1 MKTSLSL
8 AFFAVLFVVGF
19 CDDTSTTL
27 PVTTE
32 VTQTTTEASSTTL
45 PTKSTEPPTTTTV
58 STTSTTE
65 PPATTSTTEPPTTT
79 SSTATPLTST
89 TTPVPSTTVVPPT
102 STKAPEPPVPD
113 VGSWNVTEGDLTCIR
128 ADLRIRFRIEVQ
140 GRTDYIV
147 LSPNATSTGNCNAT
161 NDTQELKLTDSEYT
175 LLMVFGKDSTNAFCK
190 NITFSYTLPESS
202 GMEYNDTHLYPV
214 KLGNSYMCSSTESVS
229 LKNVT
234 MEVFHI
240 RIQAFGTPGNK
251 GFGTAEDCEADN
263 KVNDI
268 VPIAVGI
275 ALLVL
280 VIIVL
285 VAYFIGRRR
294 SRQKGYQ
301 SV

>member
-1 MKTSLSL
+1 MRISLSL
-8 AFFAVLFVVGF
+8 AFFAVLLVAGF
-19 CDDTSTTL
+19 CDDTTL
-27 PVTTE
+27 VTSESSKPTE
-32 VTQTTTEASSTTL
+32 TSSTAA
-45 PTKSTEPPTTTTV
+45 PTTSTEQSITTTT
-58 STTSTTE
+58 TTTPT
-65 PPATTSTTEPPTTT
+65 PTTEPPTTT
-79 SSTATPLTST
+79 SSTEPPTTTPSTTTSS
-89 TTPVPSTTVVPPT
+89 TTPVPSTTIVPVT

-113 VGSWNVTEGDLTCIR
+113 VGSWNVTEGNVTCIR
-128 ADLRIRFRIEVQ
+128 ADLRIRFRIEVD

-147 LSPNATSTGNCNAT
+147 LLPNATSTGNCNAT
-161 NDTQELKLTDSEYT
+161 NNTQELRLIDSEYS
-175 LLMVFGKDSTNAFCK
+175 LSMVFGKDSTNAFCK
-190 NITFSYTLPESS
+190 NITFSYTLPDSS
-202 GMEYNDTHLYPV
+202 GIEYNDTHLYPV

-229 LKNVT
+229 LRNVT

-240 RIQAFGTPGNK
+240 RIQAFGSPGNK
-251 GFGTAEDCEADN
+251 DFGTAEDCEADN